1 MSEPLAKRP
10 LWPVPQNAPKPYD
23 RNWLPSARI
32 QRAPLTPT
40 PPQLES
46 DEILGLSEDN
56 AEDCD
61 AESMAERAG
70 KIPAA
75 STNNRLTTAGQRD
88 ETGGQKLS
96 NDGQRLG
103 LDAGANVEDR
113 TGNGQTESNAGQDF
127 APKWP
132 QKDSARLLPDSK
144 RELLSELQ
152 EVVDVWEELSQPL
165 KEGILAIVRGVSKQP
180 ERE

>member
-1 MSEPLAKRP
+1 MS
-10 LWPVPQNAPKPYD
+10 N
-23 RNWLPSARI
+23 
-32 QRAPLTPT
+32 
-40 PPQLES
+40 
-46 DEILGLSEDN
+46 
-56 AEDCD
+56 
-61 AESMAERAG
+61 
-70 KIPAA
+70 
-75 STNNRLTTAGQRD
+75 
-88 ETGGQKLS
+88 GGQELP
-96 NDGQRLG
+96 NTGQLLG